1 MRILN
6 FGSLNIDYTYRV
18 PHIVAPGETLQ
29 CMSLQLF
36 PGGKGLNQS
45 IALAKAGADVYHAG
59 FYGEDGIFLKE
70 LFEKEGVHTDFTY
83 KVETGTGNA
92 IIQVT
97 DEGQNSIIIYP
108 GANNCVTEE
117 IADEVLS
124 HFGEGDYL
132 LLQNEVNGID
142 YIIEKAAKRGMKIWF
157 NPSPFNDRVKTCD
170 LSKVDVFLMNE
181 VEGEQITGQK
191 EPEVILDAIALL
203 YPKAKVVLTLGDKGA
218 WFMDGAERTFSPA
231 EKVTAVDTTGA
242 GDTFTGYFMEA
253 IAEGMPASA
262 ALALAGKAAAIAI
275 GKPGAAISIP
285 YRKDVIV

>member
-1 MRILN
+1 MKILN

-18 PHIVAPGETLQ
+18 GHIVAPGETIQ
-29 CMSLQLF
+29 CRSLQLF

-59 FYGEDGIFLKE
+59 FYGEDGTFLCE
-70 LFEKEGVHTDFTY
+70 LFEKEGVHTDFTR

-142 YIIEKAAKRGMKIWF
+142 YIIDKAYARGMKIWF
-157 NPSPFNDRVKTCD
+157 NPSPFNERVTSCD
-170 LSKVDVFLMNE
+170 LAKVSVFLMNE
-181 VEGEQITGQK
+181 VEGEQITGQT
-191 EPEVILDAIALL
+191 EPEKILSAVREL
-203 YPKAKVVLTLGDKGA
+203 YPSAAAVLTLGEKGA
-218 WFMDGAERTFSPA
+218 WYDDGSQRVFSEA

-253 IAEGMPASA
+253 MAEGMPAEK

-285 YRKDVIV
+285 YRKDVEQ